1 MYIYTHIYTLMHAQ
15 MHGLYHACILT
26 CMYTLVYTYLDWI
39 EFKKTAI
46 YELITL
52 GMQVTLE
59 WEKQKYK
66 KESF

>member
-1 MYIYTHIYTLMHAQ
+1 
-15 MHGLYHACILT
+15 
-26 CMYTLVYTYLDWI
+26 MYTLVYTYLDWI